1 MTEFSMLTMTGIL
14 LGRLFRKHKPFRYQK
29 DYDNALRVLNV
40 GSWYFLYHALEGPN
54 AEQVCV
60 VLNKCMKALEIR
72 DILEEKLEE
81 YKQYIGLKHAFCILP
96 KVQHLPQAQLLPQE
110 QHLPKVMPLPQDQFK
125 TVYGLYQ
132 SALSA
137 RETEK
142 ALRHDLNVLVYGKDT
157 EGCGYESD

>member
-40 GSWYFLYHALEGPN
+40 GSWYFLYYALEGPN

-96 KVQHLPQAQLLPQE
+96 LLQDQHLPQE
-110 QHLPKVMPLPQDQFK
+110 QCK

>member
-1 MTEFSMLTMTGIL
+1 MTEFSNLKMTLIL

-40 GSWYFLYHALEGPN
+40 GSWYFLYYALEGPN

-60 VLNKCMKALEIR
+60 ALNKCMKALEIR
-72 DILEEKLEE
+72 DILEEQLEE

-96 KVQHLPQAQLLPQE
+96 KVMPLPQE
-110 QHLPKVMPLPQDQFK
+110 HHLPEVQHLPQDQFK

>member
-1 MTEFSMLTMTGIL
+1 MTEFSNLKMTRIL
-14 LGRLFRKHKPFRYQK
+14 IGRLFRWHKPFRYQK

-40 GSWYFLYHALEGPN
+40 GSWYFLYYALEGPN

-60 VLNKCMKALEIR
+60 ALNKCMKALEVR
-72 DILEEKLEE
+72 DILEEQLED
-81 YKQYIGLKHAFCILP
+81 YKHISKYAILP
-96 KVQHLPQAQLLPQE
+96 KVMSE
-110 QHLPKVMPLPQDQFK
+110 PKVIPQDQCK
-125 TVYGLYQ
+125 TMHGLYQ

-137 RETEK
+137 REAEK

>member
-1 MTEFSMLTMTGIL
+1 
-14 LGRLFRKHKPFRYQK
+14 
-29 DYDNALRVLNV
+29 
-40 GSWYFLYHALEGPN
+40 
-54 AEQVCV
+54 
-60 VLNKCMKALEIR
+60 
-72 DILEEKLEE
+72 
-81 YKQYIGLKHAFCILP
+81 
-96 KVQHLPQAQLLPQE
+96 
-110 QHLPKVMPLPQDQFK
+110 MPLPQDQFK

>member
-96 KVQHLPQAQLLPQE
+96 KV
-110 QHLPKVMPLPQDQFK
+110 MPLPQDQFK

-142 ALRHDLNVLVYGKDT
+142 ALRHDLNVLIYGKDT

>member
-1 MTEFSMLTMTGIL
+1 MTEFSSLKMTSIL
-14 LGRLFRKHKPFRYQK
+14 IGRLFRRHKPFRYQK

-40 GSWYFLYHALEGPN
+40 GSWYFLYYALEGPN

-60 VLNKCMKALEIR
+60 ALNKCMKALEVR
-72 DILEEKLEE
+72 EILEEQLEE
-81 YKQYIGLKHAFCILP
+81 YKQYIGKLAI
-96 KVQHLPQAQLLPQE
+96 VT
-110 QHLPKVMPLPQDQFK
+110 QDQSK

-137 RETEK
+137 RDTEK
-142 ALRHDLNVLVYGKDT
+142 ALRHDLNVLIYGKDT

>member
-60 VLNKCMKALEIR
+60 ALNKCMKALEIR

-81 YKQYIGLKHAFCILP
+81 YKQYIGLKHGFCILP
-96 KVQHLPQAQLLPQE
+96 LLQE
-110 QHLPKVMPLPQDQFK
+110 QPLPEEQFK
-125 TVYGLYQ
+125 IVYGLYQ

-142 ALRHDLNVLVYGKDT
+142 ALRHDLNVLIYGKDT

>member
-1 MTEFSMLTMTGIL
+1 MTEFSNLKMTLIL
-14 LGRLFRKHKPFRYQK
+14 LGRLFLKHKPFRYQK

-40 GSWYFLYHALEGPN
+40 GSWYFLYYALEGPN

-60 VLNKCMKALEIR
+60 ALNKCMKALEIR
-72 DILEEKLEE
+72 DILEEQLEE

-96 KVQHLPQAQLLPQE
+96 KVMPLPQE
-110 QHLPKVMPLPQDQFK
+110 HHLPEVQHLPQDQFK

>member
-1 MTEFSMLTMTGIL
+1 
-14 LGRLFRKHKPFRYQK
+14 
-29 DYDNALRVLNV
+29 
-40 GSWYFLYHALEGPN
+40 
-54 AEQVCV
+54 
-60 VLNKCMKALEIR
+60 MKALEIR

-96 KVQHLPQAQLLPQE
+96 KVMTLPQDQHLPKVMPLPQV

-142 ALRHDLNVLVYGKDT
+142 ALRHDLNVLIYGNDT

>member
-40 GSWYFLYHALEGPN
+40 GSWYFLYYALEGPN

-60 VLNKCMKALEIR
+60 ALNKCMKALEIR

-96 KVQHLPQAQLLPQE
+96 KVMPLPQDQR
-110 QHLPKVMPLPQDQFK
+110 LPKVMPLPQDQCK

>member
-1 MTEFSMLTMTGIL
+1 MTEFSNLKMTRIL
-14 LGRLFRKHKPFRYQK
+14 IGRVFRWHKPFRYQK

-40 GSWYFLYHALEGPN
+40 GSWYFLYYALEGPN

-60 VLNKCMKALEIR
+60 ALNKCMKALEVR
-72 DILEEKLEE
+72 DILEEQLED
-81 YKQYIGLKHAFCILP
+81 YKHISKYAI
-96 KVQHLPQAQLLPQE
+96 
-110 QHLPKVMPLPQDQFK
+110 LPQDQCK
-125 TVYGLYQ
+125 IMHGLYQ

-137 RETEK
+137 REAEK

>member
-14 LGRLFRKHKPFRYQK
+14 LGRLFRKPKPFRYQK

-60 VLNKCMKALEIR
+60 ALNKCMRALEIR

-96 KVQHLPQAQLLPQE
+96 KVMSLPQDQPLLQE
-110 QHLPKVMPLPQDQFK
+110 QHLPQDQFK

-142 ALRHDLNVLVYGKDT
+142 ALRHDLNVLIYGKDT

>member
-1 MTEFSMLTMTGIL
+1 MTEYSNLTMTRIL
-14 LGRLFRKHKPFRYQK
+14 IGRLFRWHKPFRYQK

-40 GSWYFLYHALEGPN
+40 GSWYFLYYALEGPN

-60 VLNKCMKALEIR
+60 ALNKCMKALEIR
-72 DILEEKLEE
+72 EILEEQLED
-81 YKQYIGLKHAFCILP
+81 YKQHISKYAILP
-96 KVQHLPQAQLLPQE
+96 K
-110 QHLPKVMPLPQDQFK
+110 DQCK

-142 ALRHDLNVLVYGKDT
+142 ALRHDLNVLIYGKDT

>member
-40 GSWYFLYHALEGPN
+40 GSWYFLYYALEGPN

-60 VLNKCMKALEIR
+60 ALNKCMKALEIR

-96 KVQHLPQAQLLPQE
+96 EDP
-110 QHLPKVMPLPQDQFK
+110 HLPKVMPLPQDQFK

>member
-1 MTEFSMLTMTGIL
+1 MTEFSNLKMTRIL
-14 LGRLFRKHKPFRYQK
+14 IGRVFRWHKPFRYQK

-40 GSWYFLYHALEGPN
+40 GSWYFLYYALEGPN

-60 VLNKCMKALEIR
+60 ALNKCMKALEVR
-72 DILEEKLEE
+72 DILEEQLED
-81 YKQYIGLKHAFCILP
+81 YKHISKYAI
-96 KVQHLPQAQLLPQE
+96 
-110 QHLPKVMPLPQDQFK
+110 LPQDQCK
-125 TVYGLYQ
+125 TMHGLYQ

-142 ALRHDLNVLVYGKDT
+142 ALRHDLNVLIYGKDT

>member
-1 MTEFSMLTMTGIL
+1 MTEFSSLKMTSIL
-14 LGRLFRKHKPFRYQK
+14 IGRLFRRHKPFRYQK
-29 DYDNALRVLNV
+29 EYDNALRVLNV
-40 GSWYFLYHALEGPN
+40 GSWYFLYYALEGPN

-60 VLNKCMKALEIR
+60 TLNKCMKALEIR

-81 YKQYIGLKHAFCILP
+81 YKQYIGKSAIVP
-96 KVQHLPQAQLLPQE
+96 E
-110 QHLPKVMPLPQDQFK
+110 DQCK

-142 ALRHDLNVLVYGKDT
+142 ALRHDLNVLIYGKDT